1 MSSCTNARESEN
13 AMRDILISTR
23 HVLVMDA
30 FAKKSTLAFLKAYLS
45 EDIHIVNNRYQ
56 PRVDE
61 MRVTI
66 ISTGV
71 VMARA
76 LVEKHISY
84 LNLIIRLL
92 EPIHIMGIW
101 MESCENIRA
110 ELESAQPNNL
120 PTAIKGYLEHQ
131 KRLSVRYFIK
141 KLCNLIARNR
151 KKICNK
157 IRVEVLVIKEMDF
170 NAVVTSQNLDS
181 EEAEVLKFDQ
191 EHSIADTIALKRF
204 ICGIF
209 IVKT

>member
-101 MESCENIRA
+101 MESKDKKTFLILMILDCIAYTNTMEADISFEIIGHFDIVIAITNIA
-110 ELESAQPNNL
+110 TLIHVEALAQML
-120 PTAIKGYLEHQ
+120 Y
-131 KRLSVRYFIK
+131 
-141 KLCNLIARNR
+141 
-151 KKICNK
+151 
-157 IRVEVLVIKEMDF
+157 
-170 NAVVTSQNLDS
+170 
-181 EEAEVLKFDQ
+181 
-191 EHSIADTIALKRF
+191 
-204 ICGIF
+204 
-209 IVKT
+209 